1 MNTSNYRDKISKDK
15 CSMCGV
21 TAEQITEKYIEVD
34 HKDTDHTNN
43 DVSNLWALCKF
54 CHNIKSKYE
63 NLKEPDKFWVIYLG
77 TGYPEIKKTLNDI
90 SLEYFDDESTLKDH
104 NSIFRMYDNKLEFV
118 RKRYIDIIEKK
129 TQKFFNVLDKKVRGE
144 LPSRN
149 GTYRKQESVQE
160 LKKKQE
166 EKDLRKMLKNT
177 LDGYSLEYSNDEST
191 QDLLNRSN
199 EALEKDKSLKKSRL
213 K

>member
-21 TAEQITEKYIEVD
+21 TAEQITEKNIEVD

-43 DVSNLWALCKF
+43 DVSNLWALCKH

-63 NLKEPDKFWVIYLG
+63 NHKEPDKFWVIYLG

-90 SLEYFDDESTLKDH
+90 SLEYFNKKTNIFNKKTNIKDH

-118 RKRYIDIIEKK
+118 KKRYIDFIEKK
-129 TQKFFNVLDKKVRGE
+129 TQNFLNVLDKKVRGE

-149 GTYRKQESVQE
+149 GTYRKQESPQE
-160 LKKKQE
+160 LEKKQE
-166 EKDLRKMLKNT
+166 EKFERDFII
-177 LDGYSLEYSNDEST
+177 
-191 QDLLNRSN
+191 
-199 EALEKDKSLKKSRL
+199 
-213 K
+213 